1 MFDEMKKIE
10 TRLMFNF
17 RSIFDDDAYSLTKY
31 LMKYFPESATFK
43 PNALNLKPYDKLPTI
58 LPKLILKNNLFEVR
72 ASKKSIELRIKE
84 RVIKHYT
91 YEFIGR
97 FNDVP
102 ELMGMQVV
110 RMNYTAI
117 FGKSYSDFINRFNID
132 LFDKKSDWEFVFK
145 KSLPLRYNDC
155 KVSESITRWDS
166 DEFYVNSGV
175 KLKKTFCLPLNIE
188 ETRRNRLEYLEMFF
202 SNERKFFL
210 EQK

>member
-1 MFDEMKKIE
+1 MEKIE
-10 TRLMFNF
+10 TRLMFSF

-31 LMKYFPESATFK
+31 LMKYFPESATFE
-43 PNALNLKPYDKLPTI
+43 PNALNLKPYEKLPTI
-58 LPKLILKNNLFEVR
+58 LPKLILRNNLFEIR

-84 RVIKHYT
+84 RAFKRYT

-102 ELMGMQVV
+102 ELMGMQVA
-110 RMNYTAI
+110 RMNYMAI

-132 LFDKKSDWEFVFK
+132 QFDKKGDWEFVLK
-145 KSLPLRYNDC
+145 KSLPLRYNSC

-166 DEFYVNSGV
+166 NGFCVNSGV
-175 KLKKTFCLPLNIE
+175 KLKKTFWLPLNIE
-188 ETRRNRLEYLEMFF
+188 ETRRDRLEYLELFF
-202 SNERKFFL
+202 SNESKFFL